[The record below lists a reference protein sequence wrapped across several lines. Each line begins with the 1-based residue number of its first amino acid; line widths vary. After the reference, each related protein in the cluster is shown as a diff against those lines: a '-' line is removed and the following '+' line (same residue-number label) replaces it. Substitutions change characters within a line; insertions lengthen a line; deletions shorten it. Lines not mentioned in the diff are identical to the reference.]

1 MDLRILRF
9 AFIFSKV
16 LYLYYHIH
24 FYSLSDGPTF
34 TSSPVAI
41 VNIDVGQRTDITCE
55 VDSNPISN
63 ITWLKDGTTLS
74 NSSDVLISTVV
85 TTLDLFRAVVRST
98 LRLHVISKNVT
109 GNYSCRAAKDRDE
122 EHRHTVVVVG
132 CKLERFRLWI
142 FETYFGL
149 V

>member
-1 MDLRILRF
+1 M
-9 AFIFSKV
+9 
-16 LYLYYHIH
+16 
-24 FYSLSDGPTF
+24 
-34 TSSPVAI
+34 
-41 VNIDVGQRTDITCE
+41 TCE
-55 VDSNPISN
+55 VDSNPMSN

-74 NSSDVLISTVV
+74 NSSDALISTVV

-122 EHRHTVVVVG
+122 KHRQTVVVVG
-132 CKLERFRLWI
+132 CKLERFRSWI